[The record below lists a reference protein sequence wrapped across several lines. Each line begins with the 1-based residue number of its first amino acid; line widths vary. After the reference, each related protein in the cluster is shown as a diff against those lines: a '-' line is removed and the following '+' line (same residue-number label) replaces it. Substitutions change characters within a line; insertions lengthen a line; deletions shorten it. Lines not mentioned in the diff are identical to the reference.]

1 MSTDGV
7 TFHAAD
13 GLSVSADLYS
23 VPKARAFLVLCHR
36 SHFHR
41 GEYAE
46 IAPRL
51 AQLGYDCL
59 AIDQRSGMNVLGR
72 VNETSARAKERK
84 LATGYVS
91 ARPDI
96 EAAIQYTQDRC
107 QGRPIV
113 LVGSSYSASL
123 SLVIASGHSRLRAIA
138 AFSPGEHLRGIVVAD
153 AVASL
158 SVSTFVTAAQKEVP
172 VTRELMKRA
181 PRGRVTFYSPR
192 HEGAHGARC
201 LWAKT
206 AGSEAYWKA
215 FLAFLE
221 GAHENAIVSC
231 ETRGG
236 EPIPRRALL

>member
-1 MSTDGV
+1 MDGPFEQRRLYAKEAMNPEGV
-7 TFHAAD
+7 TFPAAD
-13 GLSVSADLYS
+13 GLPVSADLHS

-41 GEYAE
+41 GEYVE

-51 AQLGYDCL
+51 AHLGYDCL

-72 VNETSARAKERK
+72 VNETCARAKERK
-84 LATGYVS
+84 LATGYVA

-96 EAAIQYTQDRC
+96 EAAVEYTRDRC
-107 QGRPIV
+107 RGRPIV

-123 SLVIASGHSRLRAIA
+123 SLVIASSETSLRAVA
-138 AFSPGEHLRGIVVAD
+138 AFSPGEHLRGFVVTD
-153 AVASL
+153 AVAGL
-158 SVSTFVTAAQKEVP
+158 SVPTFVTATQKEVP
-172 VTRELMKRA
+172 ATRELVKRA
-181 PRGRVTFYSPR
+181 PRGRVTFHSPR

-206 AGSEAYWKA
+206 AGSEEYWKV

-221 GAHENAIVSC
+221 GVVEKV
-231 ETRGG
+231 
-236 EPIPRRALL
+236 

>member
-1 MSTDGV
+1 MSPEGV
-7 TFHAAD
+7 TFHSAD
-13 GLSVSADLYS
+13 GLPVSADLHS

-41 GEYAE
+41 GEYVE

-72 VNETSARAKERK
+72 VNETYARAKERK
-84 LATGYVS
+84 LATGYVA

-96 EAAIQYTQDRC
+96 EAAVQYTRDRC
-107 QGRPIV
+107 RGCPIV

-123 SLVIASGHSRLRAIA
+123 SLVIASEETSVHAVA

-153 AVASL
+153 AVSGL
-158 SVSTFVTAAQKEVP
+158 SVSTFVSAAQKEVP
-172 VTRELMKRA
+172 AARELVKRA
-181 PRGRVTFYSPR
+181 PRGQVTFHSPR
-192 HEGAHGARC
+192 HEGAHGVRC

-206 AGSEAYWKA
+206 VGSGEYWKA

-221 GAHENAIVSC
+221 GAAEKA
-231 ETRGG
+231 
-236 EPIPRRALL
+236 

>member
-1 MSTDGV
+1 
-7 TFHAAD
+7 
-13 GLSVSADLYS
+13 VSADLYS
-23 VPKARAFLVLCHR
+23 VPEARAFLVLCHR

-41 GEYAE
+41 GEYVE

-51 AQLGYDCL
+51 AHLGYDCL
-59 AIDQRSGMNVLGR
+59 AIDQRSGMSVLGR
-72 VNETSARAKERK
+72 VNETYARAKERK
-84 LATGYVS
+84 LPTGYVA

-96 EAAIQYTQDRC
+96 EAAVQYTHHRC

-123 SLVIASGHSRLRAIA
+123 SLIIASEEPLLRAIA
-138 AFSPGEHLRGIVVAD
+138 AFSPGEYLRGIVVAD
-153 AVASL
+153 AVAGL
-158 SVSTFVTAAQKEVP
+158 SVSTFVTAARKEIP
-172 VTRELMKRA
+172 ATRELVKRA
-181 PRGRVTFYSPR
+181 PCGRVTFHSPR

-221 GAHENAIVSC
+221 D
-231 ETRGG
+231 
-236 EPIPRRALL
+236 ALEKP

>member
-1 MSTDGV
+1 MSPEGV
-7 TFHAAD
+7 MFHAAD
-13 GLSVSADLYS
+13 GLPVSADLHS
-23 VPKARAFLVLCHR
+23 VPNSRAFLVLCHR

-41 GEYAE
+41 GEYVE

-72 VNETSARAKERK
+72 ANETCSRAKERK
-84 LATGYVS
+84 LATGYVA

-96 EAAIQYTQDRC
+96 EAAVRYTRDRSR
-107 QGRPIV
+107 GRPIV

-123 SLVIASGHSRLRAIA
+123 SLVIASAETPLRAVA
-138 AFSPGEHLRGIVVAD
+138 AFSPGEHLRGIAVTD
-153 AVASL
+153 AVAGL
-158 SVSTFVTAAQKEVP
+158 SVSTFVTAAQKEIP
-172 VTRELMKRA
+172 ATRELVKRA
-181 PRGRVTFYSPR
+181 PRGRVTFHAPR

-206 AGSEAYWKA
+206 AGSGEYWKA

-221 GAHENAIVSC
+221 GVVE
-231 ETRGG
+231 
-236 EPIPRRALL
+236 